1 MEINWDELAFTVR
14 LSMPHGQT
22 AGSDAARRA
31 LEMILGEETLR
42 SGVDY
47 YIAKEPAYELVR
59 SILWL
64 LHPSGAIAR
73 CRELA
78 MPPNELATRR
88 SAVELLRVVA
98 DRRAL
103 PWVSGFLD
111 DPDSQIQVW
120 GIGVVDQLLFSNLI
134 EPEEAEDVLEKAERH
149 ESAAVREQAESIRS
163 YLRG

>member
-88 SAVELLRVVA
+88 
-98 DRRAL
+98 AL